1 MDTSMRLTIP
11 YTHATPILR
20 LALVGPG
27 GSRGIAGVVDSGAD
41 RTLLPKSLAGMLGVP
56 DEDLQPTP
64 EGSGGAGGAWF
75 PTWVIPYPIRAQVVV
90 PFPEPR
96 GLERWGPVMDLT
108 PEFATDTIPLF
119 GREDFFETFTVT
131 LDQPGGMLF
140 HLDYSD

>member
-1 MDTSMRLTIP
+1 LPRLTIP
-11 YTHATPILR
+11 YTHATPILS

-41 RTLLPKSLAGMLGVP
+41 RSLLPKGLAAKLGIP
-56 DEDLQPTP
+56 DEDLEPTP

-75 PTWVIPYPIRAQVVV
+75 PTWVIPYSIKAQVIV
-90 PFPEPR
+90 PFPQPR
-96 GLERWGPVMDLT
+96 GLELWGPEMELN

-131 LDQPGGMLF
+131 LDQPGGGLF
-140 HLDYSD
+140 YLDYSN